1 MDKRCAIQIMT
12 KAAELYR
19 DNLEAQK
26 ILFLYG
32 ASSEVT
38 KQLQT
43 KGKFLSAI
51 QGYEISCR

>member
-1 MDKRCAIQIMT
+1 MDKRRAIPILT

-19 DNLEAQK
+19 DNLEDQK

-32 ASSEVT
+32 IPSEIN

-43 KGKFLSAI
+43 KDKCLS
-51 QGYEISCR
+51 SM